1 MQDREKKLALSL
13 LAVLVVVGG
22 YVFIEGKWEQL
33 DALGKRHDS
42 AETNFAQVRLRKAAG
57 DAAVR
62 RLESWRTQSL
72 PPDPDDAQRLYLA
85 WLTNLAQMC
94 EIDAIKVTPG
104 RQIPKGKTY
113 VGVQVVVEGQATI
126 DRLARFH
133 YRFERTDLPHR
144 IVRLNL
150 ESAGSEGNP
159 LLTFKL
165 TTEALSVP
173 DAKPHDVLF
182 PQTTLAGDL
191 AADAT
196 TMTVTTTAN
205 FPTKGTFRVR
215 LGSEYITVTKADGK
229 NWSITR
235 GVDGTKASTYASK
248 GVVELAPLIEAK
260 QALTFEEYRRRIEGS
275 PFVKPQ
281 RYNPRLDK
289 IEDQLLVRGESINFL
304 AQAGGFDADDGDLA
318 YRLKGDLPPG
328 ILIDARTGAISWKPA
343 EKQPVG
349 EWKLTLTVAPTRN
362 EKAEKS
368 QSFQVTLREP
378 NNPPVL
384 EPISG
389 QTVFLGDTLTFTVK
403 AIDPDGD
410 ALAYYLE
417 EESDDGAKIDPDTGE
432 FVWTPAEELDFG
444 DYDVT
449 VIVADGGKP
458 QQSIRQKVTITIADN
473 IAEFTYLVASIA
485 ADDDRQAWLYDRSQN
500 KRLVLREGKLIE
512 VAGMKVLVAEIAR
525 DHIILK
531 RGNDMYRLKLGR
543 NLRAM
548 EKLPA
553 SKLPAEAPPAPA
565 LPEEEAKTAE
575 KPAS

>member
-13 LAVLVVVGG
+13 LAVLVVIGG

-42 AETNFAQVRLRKAAG
+42 AETNFTQVRLRKAAS

-72 PPDPDDAQRLYLA
+72 PPDPDDAQRLYQA

-104 RQIPKGKTY
+104 RQILKGKTY

-150 ESAGSEGNP
+150 ESAGSEGDP
-159 LLTFKL
+159 QLTFKL

-173 DAKPHDVLF
+173 DAKPRDVLF
-182 PQTTLAGDL
+182 PQTTLASDL

-196 TMTVTTTAN
+196 TMTVTTTAD
-205 FPTKGTFRVR
+205 FPTKGNFRAR

-235 GVDGTKASTYASK
+235 GVDGTKASAYASK
-248 GVVELAPLIEAK
+248 GVVELAPLVAAK

-289 IEDQLLVRGESINFL
+289 IEDQLLVRGDSINLL
-304 AQAGGFDADDGDLA
+304 AKAGGFDADDGDLA

-328 ILIDARTGAISWKPA
+328 MLIDARTGAISWKPA

-403 AIDPDGD
+403 ATDPDGD

-417 EESDDGAKIDPDTGE
+417 EKSDDGAKIDPDTGE

-449 VIVADGGKP
+449 VIVADGGEP

-553 SKLPAEAPPAPA
+553 SKVPAEAPPAPA
-565 LPEEEAKTAE
+565 LPEEEAETAE